1 LQKNAV
7 TSGFKVLRST
17 QCDEDLE
24 AVFDHLFEACRD
36 LGDDHLEAFTRAVDR
51 VRGIEDALAALGD
64 IPLQGTLLPDIMT
77 GLRHVTKNSAV
88 FYFLTDKEDR
98 TVRVLAAFFSGQDHK
113 QRVLLRL
120 MAKGPT
126 SVQ

>member
-1 LQKNAV
+1 MP
-7 TSGFKVLRST
+7 SGFKVLRST

-24 AVFDHLFEACRD
+24 AIFDHLFEAYRD